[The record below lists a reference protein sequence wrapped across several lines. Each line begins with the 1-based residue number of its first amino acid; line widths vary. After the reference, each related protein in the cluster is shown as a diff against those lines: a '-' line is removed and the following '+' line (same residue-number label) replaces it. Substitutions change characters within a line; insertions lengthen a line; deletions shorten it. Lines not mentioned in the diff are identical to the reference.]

1 MSYTG
6 LYQKSSTYDT
16 CNCSFTHCIHLEAY
30 IFLFIYWY
38 SYINTF
44 KPTFRALELSTGLAN
59 TTFAPK
65 EGHLCSRQRTISKGQ
80 GGLGG
85 VVNIQDI
92 YFYITF
98 IYHTITRAPSRWHK
112 LRLTKIPPVPSCR
125 GHSGDPHKNL
135 QDRTYTQTQQRWPS
149 IIWTKVLLLC
159 TNTVGGRTIQT
170 LTYIHNPHPPEFQ
183 CYWCPLSMVA
193 NGRNK
198 SNPWRLTWRHKTVTL
213 KFRGAGGTYSSRIC
227 GLINL
232 SIYCN
237 YSTY

>member
-16 CNCSFTHCIHLEAY
+16 CNCSFTHYIHLEAY

-92 YFYITF
+92 YFTF
-98 IYHTITRAPSRWHK
+98 ILLLYIIQLQGPRPDDTNWGWRKYPLCHLVGDIRGTH
-112 LRLTKIPPVPSCR
+112 TKICKTE
-125 GHSGDPHKNL
+125 H
-135 QDRTYTQTQQRWPS
+135 
-149 IIWTKVLLLC
+149 
-159 TNTVGGRTIQT
+159 T
-170 LTYIHNPHPPEFQ
+170 LRRNNVDHQSFEQKF
-183 CYWCPLSMVA
+183 CYCVQIP
-193 NGRNK
+193 
-198 SNPWRLTWRHKTVTL
+198 
-213 KFRGAGGTYSSRIC
+213 
-227 GLINL
+227 
-232 SIYCN
+232 
-237 YSTY
+237 